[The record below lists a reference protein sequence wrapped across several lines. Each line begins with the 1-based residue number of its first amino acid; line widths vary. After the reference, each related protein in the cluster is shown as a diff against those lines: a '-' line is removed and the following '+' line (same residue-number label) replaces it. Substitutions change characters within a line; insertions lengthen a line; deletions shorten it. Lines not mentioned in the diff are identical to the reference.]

1 MLKGSFVALVTPFD
15 QKGNID
21 YKRLEELIEFHIQNQ
36 TDGFVLLGTTAEA
49 ATMSLE
55 EQKELVSFGLKQI
68 HHRVPVIVG
77 AGSNHTKQAG

>member
-36 TDGFVLLGTTAEA
+36 TDGFVLLGTTLRQQRCLLRNKK
-49 ATMSLE
+49 S
-55 EQKELVSFGLKQI
+55 
-68 HHRVPVIVG
+68 
-77 AGSNHTKQAG
+77 

>member
-55 EQKELVSFGLKQI
+55 E
-68 HHRVPVIVG
+68 
-77 AGSNHTKQAG
+77 